1 MKKLFISIIV
11 TLIVA
16 GCGGGSGNNPKVESI
31 KPINI
36 PIKKEYKSYNIGDI
50 HVKSNNDRTI
60 VIWKEYKEE
69 KGCSNSL
76 DCSYSALYRADK
88 LNASW
93 ELPTKEQDAIKSW
106 NHASS
111 STLNSS
117 DLALYSDSKAIIL
130 TTEIVGKIVNGNI
143 KFSSRVAMFLYKNGS
158 WKPDNFIDAYGSLSI
173 LPKVS
178 MDKNGNGLAI
188 WIAGAGDFKDLKLY
202 SGSYINE
209 HWYIP
214 TNLND
219 NIGAV
224 NGADVYPYFLSLS
237 FKNGSGFATWIQKE
251 SSNSNKYNIYG
262 GDFVVGNNP
271 MWIMPNNNKYLSLNT
286 SGFNED
292 FESTM
297 DTNGNRVLVWANYY
311 NSKKTHIY
319 TSGHCNGAWH
329 KPLNIND
336 FIDTNTAQQQSP
348 ILGGIV
354 STDMNDNG
362 FTIIAWSQKTA
373 NHRAIY
379 TVRYDASSC
388 VATISDN
395 TKTISPD
402 TGSDA
407 VFPKVLV
414 NNSGQVALAWMQKYQ
429 GKNRLYIAKYSNNSW
444 QKPKAGDYIG
454 TEEVENYDM
463 ALNDNG
469 IITIVWSEKV
479 DDSHSYLYKKEITI
493 E

>member
-1 MKKLFISIIV
+1 MS
-11 TLIVA
+11 
-16 GCGGGSGNNPKVESI
+16 P
-31 KPINI
+31 
-36 PIKKEYKSYNIGDI
+36 
-50 HVKSNNDRTI
+50 
-60 VIWKEYKEE
+60 
-69 KGCSNSL
+69 
-76 DCSYSALYRADK
+76 
-88 LNASW
+88 
-93 ELPTKEQDAIKSW
+93 
-106 NHASS
+106 
-111 STLNSS
+111 LNSS

-130 TTEIVGKIVNGNI
+130 TTEIVGKTVNGNI
-143 KFSSRVAMFLYKNGS
+143 KFISRVAMFLYKNGS

-237 FKNGSGFATWIQKE
+237 FKNGSGFSTWIQKE

-292 FESTM
+292 FESAM
-297 DTNGNRVLVWANYY
+297 DTNGNRVLVWANYDY
-311 NSKKTHIY
+311 TSQKTHIY

-336 FIDTNTAQQQSP
+336 FIDTNTAQQQNLQ
-348 ILGGIV
+348 LGGIV

-362 FTIIAWSQKTA
+362 FTIIAWS
-373 NHRAIY
+373 
-379 TVRYDASSC
+379 
-388 VATISDN
+388 
-395 TKTISPD
+395 
-402 TGSDA
+402 
-407 VFPKVLV
+407 
-414 NNSGQVALAWMQKYQ
+414 
-429 GKNRLYIAKYSNNSW
+429 
-444 QKPKAGDYIG
+444 
-454 TEEVENYDM
+454 
-463 ALNDNG
+463 
-469 IITIVWSEKV
+469 
-479 DDSHSYLYKKEITI
+479 
-493 E
+493 